1 MSHGLVEP
9 LQEDD
14 ERIVGLFLRLCS
26 DLCGQCQG
34 SQADQPPLI
43 AVFRLTFW
51 SVNDTRSTTASL
63 RIDSPLRLEQGSYR
77 GEERGLGVAE
87 AGSYLRGDVARL
99 TPLTHATL
107 PRSYQMRQGS
117 GR

>member
-1 MSHGLVEP
+1 VSHGLVEP
-9 LQEDD
+9 LQED
-14 ERIVGLFLRLCS
+14 EKESSGCFFACARTCAGNARAARPTS
-26 DLCGQCQG
+26 
-34 SQADQPPLI
+34 PPLI